1 MKTVTLPKVE
11 LHLHL
16 DCSLSYSLVSRFE
29 PGIAF
34 EDYRDR
40 FIAPPKCSD
49 LMDYLTRVY
58 PAYAYM
64 QTAANLRLVVAD
76 LFEQLAADNVIYAE
90 IRFAPLLH
98 TEQGLTSEQVVAAV
112 EQATAEFS
120 QDVDIEARVILCTL
134 RHFTADESMQTIRL
148 VEQYRGSKV
157 AGFDIAADE
166 AGYPVD
172 AHIAAFQFAA
182 EKGIPCTAHAG
193 EACGPESVWE
203 TLEQFRPSRIGHGV
217 RSIEDPS
224 LVSQLRERQIHLE
237 VCPTCN
243 VQTDIFGT
251 YANHAVDWLSRN
263 GLSVGINTDCR
274 TTSNITLSQEY
285 AKLHETFGW
294 TIQDFYSCNH
304 NSLQVAFVD
313 DDVRAELARKLS
325 DGYATNSKGP
335 LPAG

>member
-1 MKTVTLPKVE
+1 MKTVSLPKVE

-16 DCSLSYSLVSRFE
+16 DCNLSYPLVSRLD
-29 PGIAF
+29 PGISF
-34 EDYRDR
+34 EEYQDK
-40 FIAPPKCSD
+40 FIAPAKCTD

-58 PAYAYM
+58 PAYAYT
-64 QTAANLRLVVAD
+64 QTADNLRLVVAD
-76 LFEQLAADNVIYAE
+76 LFEQLATDNVIYAE

-98 TEQGLTSEQVVAAV
+98 TEQGLTPEQVVAVV
-112 EQATAEFS
+112 EQATAESS
-120 QDVDIEARVILCTL
+120 QGTGIEARIILCTL
-134 RHFTADESMQTIRL
+134 RHYSADESMQTVRL
-148 VEQYRGSKV
+148 VEQYQGSKV

-172 AHIAAFQFAA
+172 AHITAFQYAG
-182 EKGIPCTAHAG
+182 ERGIPCTAHAG

-203 TLEQFRPSRIGHGV
+203 TLEQFRPLRIGHGV

-243 VQTDIFGT
+243 VQTDIFAT
-251 YANHAVDWLSRN
+251 YANHAIDRLYRN

-294 TIQDFYSCNH
+294 AVQDFYCCNQ
-304 NSLQVAFVD
+304 NSLQAAFID
-313 DDVRAELARKLS
+313 DDVRAEIARKLS
-325 DGYATNSKGP
+325 DGYATNSEGF
-335 LPAG
+335 LPAS